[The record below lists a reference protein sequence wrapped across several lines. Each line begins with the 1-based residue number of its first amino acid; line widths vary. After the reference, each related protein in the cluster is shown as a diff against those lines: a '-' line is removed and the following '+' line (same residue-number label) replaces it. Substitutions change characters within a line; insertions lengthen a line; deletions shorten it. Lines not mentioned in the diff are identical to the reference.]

1 MSATCASVDAT
12 KEADVD
18 VVTQYAWII
27 WIALVLLFV
36 VVEVTT
42 LELTFLMLAVGGL
55 GGLLADLFGAPWW
68 LQIVVAAVI
77 AVLLL
82 FTVRP
87 PLLRAL
93 GRGGDPTPSNV
104 EALLGLRGTVVV
116 PLSPDGG
123 QVKLSNGDT
132 WTARLLL
139 AGPGSEKAAVAA
151 PSAPVLD
158 TGSPVV
164 VTAIEGSTALVVPA

>member
-1 MSATCASVDAT
+1 M
-12 KEADVD
+12 D

-42 LELTFLMLAVGGL
+42 LELTFLMLAIGSV

-68 LQIVVAAVI
+68 LQIVVAAVL

-104 EALLGLRGTVVV
+104 EALLGLGGSVVV
-116 PLSPDGG
+116 PIPGGEVHPGLG
-123 QVKLSNGDT
+123 QVKLANGET
-132 WTARLLL
+132 WTARLLAP
-139 AGPGSEKAAVAA
+139 AGVSL
-151 PSAPVLD
+151 LD
-158 TGSPVV
+158 TGSAVV
-164 VTAIEGSTALVVPA
+164 VTAIEGSTAVVVPSDIKSL